1 MADTSVLSS
10 ITSKTMVPISLVVSL
25 LGGGGWLTKVHST
38 VEKNAVA
45 ISEIKQ
51 ELKEKEEDKTR
62 LLREINT
69 RLSRIEGKL
78 GVTTSQ

>member
-1 MADTSVLSS
+1 MSA
-10 ITSKTMVPISLVVSL
+10 ITGKTMVPISLVVSL

-38 VEKNAVA
+38 VERNAVA
-45 ISEIKQ
+45 IQEMKT
-51 ELKEKEEDKTR
+51 ELKDQESDKTR

-78 GVTTSQ
+78 GVRTQ